1 MFGPLRRFVQ
11 ACLSLGDF
19 TYFWWNRIGMLS
31 HRFSILIVPIPG
43 EKGVTTTVVTESSTS
58 PWTSTVRACSWGIR
72 RTVVCDE
79 LKLNG
84 CEITFDMVGFKT
96 IELDLTLG
104 QNGLL
109 YRRNHKNVIL
119 DLHGVEICLRRCLLR
134 DCCSENNPQLL
145 LFT

>member
-1 MFGPLRRFVQ
+1 MFRPLRRFIR
-11 ACLSLGDF
+11 SF

-31 HRFSILIVPIPG
+31 HKFSILIVPIPG

-58 PWTSTVRACSWGIR
+58 PWTSTVRACNWEIL

-84 CEITFDMVGFKT
+84 CECTFDMVGFKT
-96 IELDLTLG
+96 IELDLSLG

-109 YRRNHKNVIL
+109 YRWRRWDMFNGTSL
-119 DLHGVEICLRRCLLR
+119 LH
-134 DCCSENNPQLL
+134 DCRVHSPLVD
-145 LFT
+145 FT